1 MLPISKLGLS
11 VLGVALLLSACSS
24 NPLPGPDAVRP
35 SSAAPP
41 APDPASKGSEPR
53 PGSDAVA
60 VSAEP
65 PPPRTVKSG
74 VLIGCLTEN
83 DLFDFVLRNDHY
95 LKGIQVKF
103 VDDDI
108 DRKPEALVG
117 HKVRVTGSWKEYSS
131 EEPRFFE
138 AVRVQDI
145 SNSCTAVHDGL
156 QGDAP
161 RAGENGYGTP
171 VCVYCPQ
178 PGLSDEAIKA
188 KRFNGVVVL
197 EALVSADGRA
207 TNVHVIKAVGL
218 GLDIKAVEIV
228 PTWRFKPALGPD
240 GRAASVV
247 MRIECKFHLDSPVNG
262 LPK

>member
-1 MLPISKLGLS
+1 MLHISKLSLGILGL
-11 VLGVALLLSACSS
+11 ALLLSACSS
-24 NPLPGPDAVRP
+24 NPLPGPDAARP
-35 SSAAPP
+35 SAEPP
-41 APDPASKGSEPR
+41 PTPSPSSKGSEPR
-53 PGSDAVA
+53 PGYDAVA
-60 VSAEP
+60 VSSPA

-74 VLIGCLTEN
+74 VLIGCLTKN
-83 DLFDFVLRNDHY
+83 DAFDFVLRNDHY
-95 LKGIQVKF
+95 LKGIQVKS

-108 DRKPEALVG
+108 DRDLETLVG
-117 HKVRVTGSWKEYSS
+117 HKVRVTGSWKEYPS
-131 EEPRFFE
+131 EDPRFFE
-138 AVRVQDI
+138 AVRAQDI
-145 SNSCTAVHDGL
+145 SNSCAAVHDGL
-156 QGDAP
+156 GGDPP

-188 KRFNGVVVL
+188 KHFNGVVVL
-197 EALVSADGRA
+197 EALVTADGRA

-247 MRIECKFHLDSPVNG
+247 TRIECKFRSDSTVNG
-262 LPK
+262 IPK